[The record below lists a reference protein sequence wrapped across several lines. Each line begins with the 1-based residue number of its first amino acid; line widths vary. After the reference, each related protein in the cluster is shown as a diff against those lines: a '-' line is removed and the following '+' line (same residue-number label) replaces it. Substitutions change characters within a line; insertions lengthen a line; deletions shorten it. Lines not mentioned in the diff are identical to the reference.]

1 MRPPSS
7 ESVAVFICGC
17 LLALA
22 AIEIGLAQQQPL
34 QFGGAYAGLGE
45 RRQRL
50 VDDWLARLQSTTGQQ
65 LEPGPFYD
73 EILAV
78 SSKTTFDAVTHA
90 LMTTPLT
97 DAAGREAG
105 GAAGCARADRAR
117 GVDQWPDP
125 RGVRRS
131 PVPHLRPPDPRR
143 AGHAG
148 AVAGVQARCRQHR
161 LSQGLPDQ
169 LSRAGW
175 YAVDSNLDCA

>member
-1 MRPPSS
+1 MF
-7 ESVAVFICGC
+7 VCGC
-17 LLALA
+17 LLALVT
-22 AIEIGLAQQQPL
+22 IETGVAQQQPL

-50 VDDWLARLQSTTGQQ
+50 VDDWLGRLKSTTGQK

-97 DAAGREAG
+97 DAAGAKLAG
-105 GAAGCARADRAR
+105 LPDALALIEQVESISGAG
-117 GVDQWPDP
+117 P

-169 LSRAGW
+169 LSRARW